1 MKGISGSRRFGWAFA
16 GLAAVLALVFYREF
30 ILDGTLM
37 LYGEDMVN
45 EGFQLRSFGVEE
57 IRSGRG
63 FPFWNPFVYGGQPYL
78 AILPG
83 PVFYPTSLLYL
94 VMPLTRAIG
103 WTFVLHTFLSA
114 VFAYLAGRSIGLDR
128 VPAAVSGLA
137 FMSTGFVVSTLYG
150 GHDGRMFAMV
160 LIPLAFTMLER
171 GLDSGRVAWFLGLGL
186 VVALQIFTPHIQL
199 MYYSSLALTLYAAM
213 RIGQRAR
220 AAGGVRMALPLAGKW
235 ALAFLVAGLVGAVQ
249 LLPTLQILDVA
260 VRGGAGE
267 SGYAFASSW
276 ALPPQEITA
285 LFLPDLIGSLGS
297 YWGSNPFK
305 LHTEYLGAVP
315 VGLAVI
321 ALTGFRRD
329 SRIVPLA
336 VTMLVCVLFALG
348 SATPVHRLAYYVVPF
363 VKQFRAP
370 SMMLGPAVLMVAL
383 LAGLGWQHVL
393 DVRRGE
399 RQVALGWAAGL
410 AGPVLILALAA
421 ALAPEGLLRW
431 VRTTWYPVDW
441 ARTAAVSPADAL
453 RSNGWFVLIGV
464 GGALGLAWT
473 VSRRRV
479 AEWSVA
485 FLLLLLVA
493 DGWRVNDRYLQP
505 PAALQTKSKRAVDPD
520 VVFPSDPVIE
530 HLRSELHPGERAF
543 PPPGLTSY
551 GPSELSVHGIPS
563 VTGIQKFRLEW
574 YERFTGGLGMQNLG
588 SLTALGLLDVG
599 FVVAGAGVTADAL
612 ALEVEGPRGSAYRVL
627 SDVPHA
633 FFPRRVE
640 AIADTA
646 EALRRVLAADPL
658 DLAVVEGDVAPAAGE
673 GMARIRTYTPNEI
686 VLEVEATRGG
696 LLFLSEVYY
705 PAWEARVDGERVDV
719 VRTNIAFRGL
729 VVPAGAHEVSVRY
742 SSAEFTLGFAVSG
755 VTATVVVVWLLL
767 VSLGRFRGP
776 SGARSADDAG
786 QAS

>member
-1 MKGISGSRRFGWAFA
+1 MIRMGASRRFGWAFA
-16 GLAAVLALVFYREF
+16 GLAAVLAVIFYREF
-30 ILDGTLM
+30 ILDGSLM
-37 LYGEDMVN
+37 LYGDDMVN
-45 EGFQLRSFGVEE
+45 EGFQLRSFGVDE

-171 GLDSGRVAWFLGLGL
+171 GLDSGRVSWFLGLGL
-186 VVALQIFTPHIQL
+186 VVALQIFTPHIQI

-213 RIGQRAR
+213 RVGQRAR
-220 AAGGVRMALPLAGKW
+220 AEGGVRVALPLAGKW

-249 LLPTLQILDVA
+249 LLPTMQILDVA

-276 ALPPQEITA
+276 ALPPQEMSA
-285 LFLPDLIGSLGS
+285 FFLPDLIGSLGS

-315 VGLAVI
+315 IGLAVI

-399 RQVALGWAAGL
+399 RQVALGWIAGL
-410 AGPVLILALAA
+410 AIPVMLLALAA

-431 VRTTWYPVDW
+431 VRTAWYPVDW
-441 ARTAAVSPADAL
+441 TRTAAVGPADAL
-453 RSNGWFVLIGV
+453 RSNGWFVLVGV
-464 GGALGLAWT
+464 GGALGLAWA
-473 VSRRRV
+473 VSRRRL

-485 FLLLLLVA
+485 FLLLVLVA
-493 DGWRVNDRYLQP
+493 DGWRVNDRYLR
-505 PAALQTKSKRAVDPD
+505 TVDPEA
-520 VVFPSDPVIE
+520 VFPSDPVIE
-530 HLRSELHPGERAF
+530 HLRSELLTGERAF
-543 PPPGLTSY
+543 PLPGLTSY
-551 GPSELSVHGIPS
+551 GPSELSVHRIPS

-574 YERFTGGLGMQNLG
+574 YERFTGGLGLQNV
-588 SLTALGLLDVG
+588 SSMAALGLLDVG
-599 FVVAGAGVTADAL
+599 FVVAGAGVTADGL
-612 ALEVEGPRGSAYRVL
+612 ALEVKGPRGSAYRVL

-646 EALRRVLAADPL
+646 EALRRVLTADPL

-686 VLEVEATRGG
+686 VLDVEATRGG

-705 PAWEARVDGERVDV
+705 PAWEARVDGERVDI

-767 VSLGRFRGP
+767 LSLGRFRG
-776 SGARSADDAG
+776 SDGITSAGDARE
-786 QAS
+786 AS

>member
-1 MKGISGSRRFGWAFA
+1 MNGMEASRRFGWAFA
-16 GLAAVLALVFYREF
+16 GMAAVLAVIFYREF
-30 ILDGTLM
+30 ILDGSLM
-37 LYGEDMVN
+37 LYGDDMVN

-137 FMSTGFVVSTLYG
+137 FMFTGFVVSTLYG

-160 LIPLAFTMLER
+160 LIPLAFTLLER
-171 GLDSGRVAWFLGLGL
+171 GLASGRVAWFLGLGL

-199 MYYSSLALTLYAAM
+199 MYYSSLALTLYAMM
-213 RIGQRAR
+213 RVGQRAR
-220 AAGGVRMALPLAGKW
+220 AEGGVRTALPLAGKW

-249 LLPTLQILDVA
+249 LLPTMQILDVA
-260 VRGGAGE
+260 VRGGAGD
-267 SGYAFASSW
+267 SGYGFASSW
-276 ALPPQEITA
+276 ALPPQELTA
-285 LFLPDLIGSLGS
+285 LFLPDLIGSLGT

-329 SRIVPLA
+329 SRVVPLA

-348 SATPVHRLAYYVVPF
+348 SATPVHRLAYYVLPF

-370 SMMLGPAVLMVAL
+370 SMMLGPAALMVAL

-393 DVRRGE
+393 DARRGE
-399 RQVALGWAAGL
+399 RELALGWIAGL
-410 AGPVLILALAA
+410 AGPVLLLALAA

-431 VRTTWYPVDW
+431 VRTAWYSVEW
-441 ARTAAVSPADAL
+441 NRTAAVSPADAL
-453 RSNGWFVLIGV
+453 RDNGWFVLAGV
-464 GGALGLAWT
+464 GGSLGMAWA
-473 VSRRRV
+473 VSRRRLP
-479 AEWSVA
+479 EWSVA
-485 FLLLLLVA
+485 LLLLVLVA
-493 DGWRVNDRYLQP
+493 DGWRVNDRYLR
-505 PAALQTKSKRAVDPD
+505 TVDPEA
-520 VVFPSDPVIE
+520 VFPSDPVIE
-530 HLRSELHPGERAF
+530 HLRSELLTGERAF
-543 PPPGLTSY
+543 P
-551 GPSELSVHGIPS
+551 
-563 VTGIQKFRLEW
+563 
-574 YERFTGGLGMQNLG
+574 TGGLGLQNV
-588 SLTALGLLDVG
+588 SSMAALGLLDVG
-599 FVVAGAGVTADAL
+599 FVVAGAGVTADGL

-646 EALRRVLAADPL
+646 EALRRVLTADPL

-673 GMARIRTYTPNEI
+673 GVVRIRTYTPNEI
-686 VLEVEATRGG
+686 VLDVEATRGG

-719 VRTNIAFRGL
+719 VRTNVAFRGL

-742 SSAEFTLGFAVSG
+742 SSAEFTLGIAVSG

-767 VSLGRFRGP
+767 LSLGRFRG
-776 SGARSADDAG
+776 SDGITSARHARE
-786 QAS
+786 AS

>member
-1 MKGISGSRRFGWAFA
+1 MKSLGVSHRFGWAFA
-16 GLAAVLALVFYREF
+16 GLAAVLVVIFYREF
-30 ILDGTLM
+30 ILDGSLM
-37 LYGEDMVN
+37 LYGDDMVN
-45 EGFQLRSFGVEE
+45 EGFQLRSFGVDE

-114 VFAYLAGRSIGLDR
+114 VFAYLAARSIGMDR

-220 AAGGVRMALPLAGKW
+220 AEGGVRMALPLAGKW

-285 LFLPDLIGSLGS
+285 LFLPDLIGSLSS

-315 VGLAVI
+315 IGLAVI

-370 SMMLGPAVLMVAL
+370 SMMLGPAALMVAL

-393 DVRRGE
+393 DARRGE
-399 RQVALGWAAGL
+399 RELALGWIAGL
-410 AGPVLILALAA
+410 AGPVLLLALAA
-421 ALAPEGLLRW
+421 AFAPEGLLRW
-431 VRTTWYPVDW
+431 VRTAWYPVDW
-441 ARTAAVSPADAL
+441 TRTAAVSPADAL
-453 RSNGWFVLIGV
+453 RSNGWFVLVGV
-464 GGALGLAWT
+464 GGGLGLAWA
-473 VSRRRV
+473 VSRRRL
-479 AEWSVA
+479 AEWFVA
-485 FLLLLLVA
+485 FLLLVLVA
-493 DGWRVNDRYLQP
+493 DGWRVNDRYLR
-505 PAALQTKSKRAVDPD
+505 TVDPEA
-520 VVFPSDPVIE
+520 VFPSDPVIE
-530 HLRSELHPGERAF
+530 HLRSELQPGERAF
-543 PPPGLTSY
+543 PLPGLTGY

-574 YERFTGGLGMQNLG
+574 YERFTGGLGLQNVG
-588 SLTALGLLDVG
+588 SRAALGLLDVG
-599 FVVAGAGVTADAL
+599 FVVAGTGLTADAL

-640 AIADTA
+640 ATLDTA

-658 DLAVVEGDVAPAAGE
+658 DLAVVESDVAPAAGE
-673 GMARIRTYTPNEI
+673 GMALIRSYTPNEI
-686 VLEVEATRGG
+686 VLDVEATRGG

-719 VRTNIAFRGL
+719 VRTNVAFRGL
-729 VVPAGAHEVSVRY
+729 VVPAGAHEVSIRY
-742 SSAEFTLGFAVSG
+742 SSAEFTLGLAVSG

-767 VSLGRFRGP
+767 LSFWHFRSS
-776 SGARSADDAG
+776 SGDLSVDDVRE
-786 QAS
+786 AS

>member
-1 MKGISGSRRFGWAFA
+1 MKGLGVSARFGWAFA
-16 GLAAVLALVFYREF
+16 GLAAVLVMIFYREF
-30 ILDGTLM
+30 ILDGSLM
-37 LYGEDMVN
+37 LYGDDMVN
-45 EGFQLRSFGVEE
+45 EGFQLRSFGVDE

-114 VFAYLAGRSIGLDR
+114 VFAYLAGRSIGMDR

-220 AAGGVRMALPLAGKW
+220 AEGGVRMALPLAAKW

-315 VGLAVI
+315 IGLAVI

-370 SMMLGPAVLMVAL
+370 SMMLGPAALMVAL

-393 DVRRGE
+393 DARRGE
-399 RQVALGWAAGL
+399 REVALGWIAAL
-410 AGPVLILALAA
+410 VGPVLFLALAA
-421 ALAPEGLLRW
+421 AIAPEGLLRW
-431 VRTTWYPVDW
+431 VRTAWYPVDW
-441 ARTAAVSPADAL
+441 TRTAAVSPADAL
-453 RSNGWFVLIGV
+453 RSNGWFVLVGV
-464 GGALGLAWT
+464 GGALGLAWV
-473 VSRRRV
+473 VSRRRL

-485 FLLLLLVA
+485 FLLLVLIA
-493 DGWRVNDRYLQP
+493 DGWRVNDRYLR
-505 PAALQTKSKRAVDPD
+505 TVDPEA
-520 VVFPSDPVIE
+520 VFPSDPVIK
-530 HLRSELHPGERAF
+530 HLRSELQPGERAF
-543 PPPGLTSY
+543 PLPGLTGY
-551 GPSELSVHGIPS
+551 GPSELSVHRIPS

-574 YERFTGGLGMQNLG
+574 YERFTGGLGLQNVG
-588 SLTALGLLDVG
+588 SRAALGLLDVG
-599 FVVAGAGVTADAL
+599 FVVAGTGLTADAL
-612 ALEVEGPRGSAYRVL
+612 ALEVEGQRGSAYRVL

-686 VLEVEATRGG
+686 VLDVEATRGG

-729 VVPAGAHEVSVRY
+729 VVPSGAHEVSVRY

-755 VTATVVVVWLLL
+755 VTATVVVVWILL
-767 VSLGRFRGP
+767 VSLGSFRGS
-776 SGARSADDAG
+776 SGVPSADDVRE
-786 QAS
+786 AS

>member
-1 MKGISGSRRFGWAFA
+1 MKGIGVSRRFGWAFT
-16 GLAAVLALVFYREF
+16 GLAAVLALIFYREF
-30 ILDGTLM
+30 ILDGSLM
-37 LYGEDMVN
+37 LYGDDMVN
-45 EGFQLRSFGVEE
+45 EGFQLRSFGVDE

-63 FPFWNPFVYGGQPYL
+63 FPLWNPFVYGGQPYL

-94 VMPLTRAIG
+94 VMPLFRAIG

-137 FMSTGFVVSTLYG
+137 FMFTGFVVSTLYG

-160 LIPLAFTMLER
+160 LIPLAFTLLER
-171 GLDSGRVAWFLGLGL
+171 GLASGRVAWFLGLGL

-199 MYYSSLALTLYAAM
+199 MYYSSLALTLYAMM
-213 RIGQRAR
+213 RVGQRAR
-220 AAGGVRMALPLAGKW
+220 AGGGVRMALPLAGKW

-249 LLPTLQILDVA
+249 LLPTVHILDVA

-267 SGYAFASSW
+267 SGYVFASSW
-276 ALPPQEITA
+276 ALPLQEITA
-285 LFLPDLIGSLGS
+285 LILPDLIGSLGS

-315 VGLAVI
+315 VGLAII

-329 SRIVPLA
+329 NRIVPLA
-336 VTMLVCVLFALG
+336 VTALVCVLFALG
-348 SATPVHRLAYYVVPF
+348 SATPVHRLTYYVLPF

-370 SMMLGPAVLMVAL
+370 SMMLGPAALMVAL

-393 DVRRGE
+393 DARRGDRE
-399 RQVALGWAAGL
+399 LALAWIAGL
-410 AGPVLILALAA
+410 AGPLLLLAFAA
-421 ALAPEGLLRW
+421 ALAPDGLLRW
-431 VRTTWYPVDW
+431 VRTAWYPVGW
-441 ARTAAVSPADAL
+441 TRAAAVSPADAL
-453 RSNGWFVLIGV
+453 RGNGWFVLIGI
-464 GGALGLAWT
+464 GGALGIAWA
-473 VSRRRV
+473 VSRRRM

-485 FLLLLLVA
+485 FILLVLVA
-493 DGWRVNDRYLQP
+493 DGWRVNDRYLR
-505 PAALQTKSKRAVDPD
+505 TVDPET
-520 VVFPSDPVIE
+520 VFPSDPVIE
-530 HLRSELHPGERAF
+530 HLLAELHPGERAF

-574 YERFTGGLGMQNLG
+574 YERFTGGLGLQNLG
-588 SLTALGLLDVG
+588 SMAALELLDVG
-599 FVVAGAGVTADAL
+599 FVVAGAGVTADEL
-612 ALEVEGPRGSAYRVL
+612 SLEAEGPRGSAYRVL

-640 AIADTA
+640 AITDTA
-646 EALRRVLAADPL
+646 DALRRVLAADPL

-673 GMARIRTYTPNEI
+673 GLARIRSYTPNEI
-686 VLEVEATRGG
+686 VLDVEATHGG

-705 PAWEARVDGERVDV
+705 PAWEARVDGEMVDV
-719 VRTNIAFRGL
+719 VRTNVAFRGL
-729 VVPAGAHEVSVRY
+729 VVPSGAHEVSMRY

-767 VSLGRFRGP
+767 LSFGRFRGS
-776 SGARSADDAG
+776 SGIRSADDEREAV
-786 QAS
+786 